1 MTETKNKETVSSFI
15 LKILNGTTIAIVVAL
30 IPNAILATFLKPIAS
45 NQIAANFLHIVQIFQ
60 FFTPIMAGFLIAM
73 QFKFNPIQS
82 ACVGGAAYIGSGA
95 WKFVEVAMSGE
106 TKNIFQ
112 LAGIGD
118 VINTMLTAALAVLL
132 VQWIGNKLGSLNLVF
147 LPIIVGTGV
156 GFIGTLTLPYVSM
169 ITSVI
174 GQGINSFTTLQPIL
188 MSILIAISF
197 SIIII
202 SPISTVA
209 IGLAIGLD
217 GLASASAGMGVAA
230 AAAFLVWATM
240 RRNGAGVPIAIG
252 LGAMKMMMPNFLT
265 NPIIGLPV
273 AITAAISAISIPII
287 GMVGTPA
294 SAGFGLVGLVSPLAA
309 LNGGG
314 INIFTMILTWIV
326 IPFGVG
332 FIVNKVMCD
341 VLHVYDDEIFVF
353 KG

>member
-45 NQIAANFLHIVQIFQ
+45 NEIAANFLHIVQIFQ

-314 INIFTMILTWIV
+314 INVFTMILTWIV

>member
-95 WKFVEVAMSGE
+95 WKFVEVAMAGE

-314 INIFTMILTWIV
+314 INVFTMILTWIV

>member
-45 NQIAANFLHIVQIFQ
+45 NEIAANFLHIVQIFQ

-314 INIFTMILTWIV
+314 INVFTMILTWIV

-332 FIVNKVMCD
+332 LIVNKVMCD

>member
-1 MTETKNKETVSSFI
+1 MTQTKSKETISSFI

-30 IPNAILATFLKPIAS
+30 IPNAILATFLNPIAS
-45 NQIAANFLHIVQIFQ
+45 NKIAANFLHIVQIFQ

-73 QFKFNPIQS
+73 QFKFNPIES
-82 ACVGGAAYIGSGA
+82 ACVGGATYIASGA
-95 WKFVEVAMSGE
+95 WKFVEVSMAGK

-118 VINTMLTAALAVLL
+118 VINTMLIAALAVLV

-147 LPIIVGTGV
+147 LPIIVGAGV

-169 ITSVI
+169 ITSII
-174 GQGINSFTTLQPIL
+174 GSGINSFTTLQPIL
-188 MSILIAISF
+188 MSILISISF

-209 IGLAIGLD
+209 IGLAIGLN
-217 GLASASAGMGVAA
+217 GLASASAGMGVAS

-240 RRNGAGVPIAIG
+240 RKNGAGVPIAIG

-273 AITAAISAISIPII
+273 AITAAISAISIPVL

-309 LNGGG
+309 LNGG
-314 INIFTMILTWIV
+314 INIITMIIAWII
-326 IPFGVG
+326 IPFAVG

-341 VLHVYDDEIFVF
+341 ILHLYDDEIFVF

>member
-314 INIFTMILTWIV
+314 INVFTMILTWIV